1 MLGIQDDL
9 AAINFDFAVMQVGR
23 RAEAKA
29 WEEAKANSP
38 SFGKGGIKADGN
50 KPKQMGNWN
59 EILKNSR

>member
-38 SFGKGGIKADGN
+38 SFGKDGN
-50 KPKQMGNWN
+50 KPKKMGSWN
-59 EILKNSR
+59 EILKKSR